1 MSSPDASADETT
13 DVTQQKIQTNGECNL
28 RSALMREFD
37 KLSPLMKEP
46 KIRGQ
51 IGEAG
56 KKDKQTYVSL
66 MHQIKQARLTSYT
79 DQEVINAVIS
89 SVVPDYILCTVLEIN
104 I

>member
-1 MSSPDASADETT
+1 
-13 DVTQQKIQTNGECNL
+13 
-28 RSALMREFD
+28 
-37 KLSPLMKEP
+37 
-46 KIRGQ
+46 
-51 IGEAG
+51 
-56 KKDKQTYVSL
+56 